1 MSTEK
6 RLGNTRKRDMGAGL
20 YLARVISHLDP
31 AFMGGLQVTLL
42 RRDGNIIGDVNQ
54 TYSVMFASPFY
65 GSTAYEFMGKNKTDF
80 NDTQK
85 SYGMWFVPPDVGV
98 TVLVAF
104 VDGDPSQGYFIAC
117 IPGRFTNNMIPAIAA
132 STDVELSDSDK
143 TKFDTKQPLPVGEI
157 NRAANTLDKNMA
169 VDKIKKPVHP
179 IADRFLEQGLLEDDV
194 RGATTSSSR
203 RSVPNMV
210 FGISTPGPLDRRPG
224 ALKKSIGT
232 KQSQSPAPVPV
243 SRLGG
248 TQLVFDD
255 GDDQYQRK
263 KPAGEGPREYADTLN
278 KEKGDPTVPFN
289 EYFRIRTRTGHQLL
303 FHNTEDLIYIANSRG
318 TAWIELTSN
327 GKIDI
332 YAKDSVSIHS
342 ENDLNIRADRDIN
355 FEAGRNI
362 NMRAASGR
370 LQADIATDFL
380 ITAGKDGKLTIG
392 AEYEH
397 VVGANTKITSA
408 GNFDINSGGNFKNT
422 ASGTMDIKAGGRY
435 KETASRIDMNGPT
448 ASSSDKAKAIE
459 PLSLHEV
466 PVSDITVGWGEK
478 KRYQSEQKLK
488 TLMWRVPMHEPW
500 QLHESNAPEFLQPDK
515 TDRDVD

>member
-1 MSTEK
+1 
-6 RLGNTRKRDMGAGL
+6 
-20 YLARVISHLDP
+20 
-31 AFMGGLQVTLL
+31 
-42 RRDGNIIGDVNQ
+42 
-54 TYSVMFASPFY
+54 
-65 GSTAYEFMGKNKTDF
+65 
-80 NDTQK
+80 
-85 SYGMWFVPPDVGV
+85 
-98 TVLVAF
+98 
-104 VDGDPSQGYFIAC
+104 
-117 IPGRFTNNMIPAIAA
+117 
-132 STDVELSDSDK
+132 
-143 TKFDTKQPLPVGEI
+143 
-157 NRAANTLDKNMA
+157 MA

-278 KEKGDPTVPFN
+278 KEKGDPTIPFN